1 MPGLCQRVA
10 QGRDD
15 EPPRDAGFAKA
26 DLGFRGV
33 HVHIHARRLAVDEQR
48 RRRVPERRLLWLA
61 ALGGTPGVFA
71 AIHLFSHKT
80 RKQPFRRWLFL
91 ILGVQIVGLGL
102 LLAM

>member
-1 MPGLCQRVA
+1 MIDPLQILLGWLALVNLLTFLA
-10 QGRDD
+10 L
-15 EPPRDAGFAKA
+15 AK
-26 DLGFRGV
+26 DK
-33 HVHIHARRLAVDEQR
+33 HAAKKR

-80 RKQPFRRWLFL
+80 RKQPFRRRLFL
-91 ILGVQIVGLGL
+91 ILGGQIVGLGL

>member
-1 MPGLCQRVA
+1 MIDPLQILLGWLALVNLLA
-10 QGRDD
+10 FL
-15 EPPRDAGFAKA
+15 ALAK
-26 DLGFRGV
+26 DK
-33 HVHIHARRLAVDEQR
+33 HAAKKR

-61 ALGGTPGVFA
+61 VLGGTPGVFA

>member
-1 MPGLCQRVA
+1 MIDPLQILLGWLALVNLLA
-10 QGRDD
+10 FL
-15 EPPRDAGFAKA
+15 ALAK
-26 DLGFRGV
+26 DK
-33 HVHIHARRLAVDEQR
+33 HAARKR

>member
-1 MPGLCQRVA
+1 MIDPLQILLGWLALVNLLA
-10 QGRDD
+10 FLALAKDKL
-15 EPPRDAGFAKA
+15 AGKK
-26 DLGFRGV
+26 
-33 HVHIHARRLAVDEQR
+33 R

-61 ALGGTPGVFA
+61 ALGGTPGVFS

>member
-1 MPGLCQRVA
+1 MIDPLQILLGWLALVNLLA
-10 QGRDD
+10 FL
-15 EPPRDAGFAKA
+15 ALAK
-26 DLGFRGV
+26 DK
-33 HVHIHARRLAVDEQR
+33 HAAKKR
-48 RRRVPERRLLWLA
+48 RRRMPERRLLWLA

>member
-1 MPGLCQRVA
+1 MIDPLQILLGWLALVNLLA
-10 QGRDD
+10 FL
-15 EPPRDAGFAKA
+15 ALAK
-26 DLGFRGV
+26 DK
-33 HVHIHARRLAVDEQR
+33 HAAKKR
-48 RRRVPERRLLWLA
+48 RRRVSERRLLWLA

-80 RKQPFRRWLFL
+80 RKQPFRRWLFM

>member
-1 MPGLCQRVA
+1 MIDPLQILLGWLALVNLLA
-10 QGRDD
+10 FL
-15 EPPRDAGFAKA
+15 ALAK
-26 DLGFRGV
+26 DK
-33 HVHIHARRLAVDEQR
+33 HAAKKR

-61 ALGGTPGVFA
+61 ALGGTPGGFA

>member
-1 MPGLCQRVA
+1 MIDPLQILLGWLALVNLLA
-10 QGRDD
+10 FL
-15 EPPRDAGFAKA
+15 ALAK
-26 DLGFRGV
+26 DK
-33 HVHIHARRLAVDEQR
+33 HAAKKR

>member
-1 MPGLCQRVA
+1 MIDPLQILLGWLALVNLLA
-10 QGRDD
+10 FL
-15 EPPRDAGFAKA
+15 ALAK
-26 DLGFRGV
+26 DK
-33 HVHIHARRLAVDEQR
+33 HAARKR

-61 ALGGTPGVFA
+61 VLGGTPGVFA

>member
-1 MPGLCQRVA
+1 MIDPLQILFGWLALVNLLA
-10 QGRDD
+10 FL
-15 EPPRDAGFAKA
+15 ALAK
-26 DLGFRGV
+26 DK
-33 HVHIHARRLAVDEQR
+33 HAAKKR

>member
-1 MPGLCQRVA
+1 MIDPLQILLGWLALVNLLA
-10 QGRDD
+10 FL
-15 EPPRDAGFAKA
+15 ALAK
-26 DLGFRGV
+26 DK
-33 HVHIHARRLAVDEQR
+33 HASKKR

-61 ALGGTPGVFA
+61 ALGGMPGVFV

>member
-1 MPGLCQRVA
+1 MIDPLQILLGWLAMVNLLA
-10 QGRDD
+10 FLALARDK
-15 EPPRDAGFAKA
+15 RAAKK
-26 DLGFRGV
+26 
-33 HVHIHARRLAVDEQR
+33 R

-71 AIHLFSHKT
+71 AIHLLSHKI

>member
-1 MPGLCQRVA
+1 MIDPLQILLGWLALVNLLA
-10 QGRDD
+10 FL
-15 EPPRDAGFAKA
+15 ALAK
-26 DLGFRGV
+26 DK
-33 HVHIHARRLAVDEQR
+33 HAAKKRP
-48 RRRVPERRLLWLA
+48 RRVPERRLLWLA